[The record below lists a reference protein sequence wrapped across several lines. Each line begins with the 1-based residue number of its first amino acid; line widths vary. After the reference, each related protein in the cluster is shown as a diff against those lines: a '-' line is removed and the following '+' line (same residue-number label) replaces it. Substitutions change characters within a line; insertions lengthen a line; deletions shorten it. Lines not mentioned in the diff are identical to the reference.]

1 MPVFSTTFVMESSF
15 SNGLVSVGTTS
26 VAHAVAARPS
36 VMTRANSKA
45 NKVFLLLFMCFTSII
60 RRYFSGAHSAK

>member
-1 MPVFSTTFVMESSF
+1 MPVCSTIFVIVSSK
-15 SNGLVSVGTTS
+15 VSVGTTP

-36 VMTRANSKA
+36 VMTRANSRA

>member
-1 MPVFSTTFVMESSF
+1 MKSSGSTAVPLSP
-15 SNGLVSVGTTS
+15 S

-36 VMTRANSKA
+36 VMTRANSRA